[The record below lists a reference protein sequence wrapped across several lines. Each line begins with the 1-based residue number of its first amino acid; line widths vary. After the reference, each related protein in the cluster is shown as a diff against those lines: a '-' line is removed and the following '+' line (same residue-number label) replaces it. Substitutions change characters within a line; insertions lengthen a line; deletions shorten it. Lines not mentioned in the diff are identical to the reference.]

1 VQSGCGVTI
10 PTMSNPQSPISAAT
24 PSNNLDARSR
34 HALGF
39 LLAAQAMVV
48 LLAGLN
54 LAWEGTRAPLPV
66 GEFVRWREM
75 FSLGFA
81 TPASVVLL
89 FLTLWTL
96 ERGRRDATGPLT
108 LVALAACWLGI
119 SMGVHEPLSAVRPA
133 AGPRLSES
141 FWFWREIFSHAV
153 FFAAYATLSLA
164 VVWSQVRNPLAQ
176 PMSCRAAVLSIG
188 SGVLLGAG
196 IFCSQLH
203 AKDIRADLVVMALT
217 LAGIEALRR
226 GRPFAL
232 LPLNVTLELGYGL
245 SLAALALVKL

>member
-1 VQSGCGVTI
+1 MNNS
-10 PTMSNPQSPISAAT
+10 QSPINGLA
-24 PSNNLDARSR
+24 PSNNLDARTR

-39 LLAAQAMVV
+39 LLAAQAVVV

-54 LAWEGTRAPLPV
+54 LAWEGTCTSLPV

-81 TPASVVLL
+81 TPASVVLQ
-89 FLTLWTL
+89 FLALWTL

-108 LVALAACWLGI
+108 LFALAACWLGI
-119 SMGVHEPLSAVRPA
+119 SMGVHEPLSAVHRA

-141 FWFWREIFSHAV
+141 FWFWREVFSHTV
-153 FFAAYATLSLA
+153 FFAAYAALSLA
-164 VVWSQVRNPLAQ
+164 VVWSQVRNPLSQ
-176 PMSCRAAVLSIG
+176 PMSRRAWVLSTG
-188 SGVLLGAG
+188 CGVLLGAG
-196 IFCSQLH
+196 IFCSQLN
-203 AKDIRADLVVMALT
+203 ARDIWVDLGVMAVT
-217 LAGIEALRR
+217 LAGIEGLRR

-245 SLAALALVKL
+245 SLAALALVKM